1 LSKGRTR
8 EQLVDELVAKYGIDS
23 QNAQLDVDTFL
34 AALRKH
40 GLLA

>member
-23 QNAQLDVDTFL
+23 QTARRDVDAFL
-34 AALRKH
+34 ATLRKH
-40 GLLA
+40 GLIA